1 MKDLKTCLKGLWN
14 MSSPYRGLML
24 TTVFV
29 GTLRICCSLTFVWV
43 CKRLIDIVRPSQK
56 TVEALTGLELPAGVE
71 IAIKL

>member
-14 MSSPYRGLML
+14 MSTPYRGLML

-43 CKRLIDIVRPSQK
+43 CKRLIDIV
-56 TVEALTGLELPAGVE
+56 TGES
-71 IAIKL
+71 